1 MIIAQLSV
9 VPIGEG
15 TSVSKYVQI
24 AVRTLRDSGVR
35 FEVGA
40 MSTALQVD
48 NIDTLFDVVKRVHES
63 IIRAGAKRVVLDL
76 KVDDRR
82 DKDATIESKIDA
94 ATSIYHRVKQK
105 EKSPTY
111 ITQE

>member
-15 TSVSKYVQI
+15 TSVSRYVQI
-24 AVRTLRDSGVR
+24 AVKALRDSGVR

-40 MSTALQVD
+40 MSTTLQVND
-48 NIDTLFDVVKRVHES
+48 MDTLFDVVKRVHES
-63 IIRAGAKRVVLDL
+63 VTRAGVKRVVLDL
-76 KVDDRR
+76 KIDDRR

-94 ATSIYHRVKQK
+94 ATSIFERVRQK
-105 EKSPTY
+105 EKSILY
-111 ITQE
+111 VTQE

>member
-105 EKSPTY
+105 EKSPAY